1 MTDLYHAYDLR
12 DRALI
17 DILNAYTM
25 QHGTPPQPLEV
36 VVNKVDSES
45 IFLESI
51 EMSKRVERWVLPHVV
66 FFGIEE
72 KIDESTYCK

>member
-1 MTDLYHAYDLR
+1 MTNLYHAYDLR
-12 DRALI
+12 GTTMEN
-17 DILNAYTM
+17 ILQEYVK

-45 IFLESI
+45 VILESI
-51 EMSKRVERWVLPHVV
+51 EMSKRVEKWVLPHVV

-72 KIDESTYCK
+72 KENETQAA